1 MSIHISALI
10 DGELDLH
17 EMAQAIAALPKDDE
31 GKASWHLYHV
41 AGDAIREAMDETSE
55 LDIDVSRNV
64 MAALSLEPTI
74 LAPHAMSAHHKSP
87 RWQRPALA
95 LAASMAGAALVA
107 WVALAPIKNPSGDMN
122 PVARLAN
129 NPLTL
134 ALKNPSD
141 QATEPAAQSPD
152 QSVLVA
158 SRSAGSFV
166 PPRAGFESNK
176 PAPAVNGA
184 AASSHQV
191 VSANKVQLTAVES
204 AQVARLQEYL
214 AAHRAYHG
222 SVLGGS
228 ANPIR
233 TVSVAVSVANG
244 QR

>member
-17 EMAQAIAALPKDDE
+17 EMAQAIAALPKDGE
-31 GKASWHLYHV
+31 GKANWHLYHV
-41 AGDAIREAMDETSE
+41 AGDAIREAIDESSE

-74 LAPHAMSAHHKSP
+74 LAPHAMSAHRKSP
-87 RWQRPALA
+87 RWQRPTLA
-95 LAASMAGAALVA
+95 LAASMAGVALVA

-122 PVARLAN
+122 HVARLAN
-129 NPLTL
+129 NPLVL

-141 QATEPAAQSPD
+141 QATKLAAQSPD

-158 SRSAGSFV
+158 SRGTADSAGSSV
-166 PPRAGFESNK
+166 PRKAGFQSNK
-176 PAPAVNGA
+176 PAVNGA

-191 VSANKVQLTAVES
+191 VSANKIQLTAVES

-233 TVSVAVSVANG
+233 TVSVASG

>member
-17 EMAQAIAALPKDDE
+17 EMAQAIAALPKDGE
-31 GKASWHLYHV
+31 GKANWHLYHV
-41 AGDAIREAMDETSE
+41 AGDAIREAIDETSE

-74 LAPHAMSAHHKSP
+74 LAPHAMSAHRKSP

-95 LAASMAGAALVA
+95 LAASMAGVAWVA

-122 PVARLAN
+122 HVARLAN
-129 NPLTL
+129 NPLAL

-158 SRSAGSFV
+158 SRDTADSAGSSGSSV
-166 PPRAGFESNK
+166 PRKAGFQSNK
-176 PAPAVNGA
+176 PAVNGA

-191 VSANKVQLTAVES
+191 VSAKRLSQPKLPACRSIWPHIGRITVVCWAVVRILSVQS
-204 AQVARLQEYL
+204 RLQV
-214 AAHRAYHG
+214 G
-222 SVLGGS
+222 SVD
-228 ANPIR
+228 
-233 TVSVAVSVANG
+233 V
-244 QR
+244 